1 MIIYLDKDF
10 KCYTS
15 ENENIILSIETN
27 YFDGKC
33 KEYIEGY
40 RYIPMDK
47 EWTNEEG
54 IKFSGEM
61 VAPAKD
67 YNDLDRIQRLY
78 EQELIKKQEAIIA
91 ELDAALLDM
100 AYSNLV

>member
-1 MIIYLDKDF
+1 MIIYLDTDF

-15 ENENIILSIETN
+15 ENDNTILSIETN

-40 RYIPMDK
+40 RYIPADK
-47 EWTNEEG
+47 EWINENG
-54 IKFSGEM
+54 IKFSGM
-61 VAPAKD
+61 MIAPAKN
-67 YNDLDRIQRLY
+67 YNELDHVQRIY
-78 EQELIKKQEAIIA
+78 EQELIKKQEMLIA

-100 AYSNLV
+100 AYTNLV